1 MEIKDIR
8 LFLSNYL
15 NQEII
20 YIPNPGNAG
29 DSLIVFGT
37 IQIFNELGLNWK
49 MGSISN
55 EYHNKTLFY
64 AGGGNLVRMYDNCRK
79 FIEKNKDDNK
89 IIILP
94 HTIKEEDKLLSSLND
109 NIIIFCREK
118 TSYNYVLKVF
128 KHEKN
133 VYLSKDM
140 AFYINNLDKYK
151 IIKGNGVC
159 NVYRTD
165 LEEKTNIKIPED
177 NSDLSNTLN
186 RNGNTTKINVI
197 KDVSLSIFD
206 HLSNF
211 ETINTNRL
219 HIAIAG
225 SLLDKNVNFYRN
237 SYYKNKSVFEY
248 SINNIYKNTIFMIN
262 EVKIKGSNNNSI
274 NGIYK
279 VQTLQNVDKNTKSY
293 YKDEQYQLYRF
304 KNKWRI
310 AHHGKKV
317 YLELSFCEGKQ
328 WNIDEL
334 DLTNID

>member
-29 DSLIVFGT
+29 DSLIAFGT

-49 MGSISN
+49 IGDIN
-55 EYHNKTLFY
+55 VEYHDQILFY
-64 AGGGNLVRMYDNCRK
+64 AGGGNLVGLYGNCRD
-79 FIEKNKDDNK
+79 FIKKNKNDNK

-94 HTIKEEDKLLSSLND
+94 HTIKSEDNLLSMLND

-128 KHEKN
+128 RHKKN

-140 AFYINNLDKYK
+140 AFYINNLDEYK
-151 IIKGNGVC
+151 IKKSYGVC
-159 NVYRTD
+159 NAYRTD
-165 LEEKTNIKIPED
+165 DEKTNIKIPQD
-177 NSDLSNTLN
+177 NNDLSLTLN
-186 RNGNTTKINVI
+186 KWGNTTRINVI
-197 KDVSLSIFD
+197 KDVSLSVFN
-206 HLSNF
+206 HLSKF

-225 SLLDKNVNFYRN
+225 SLLDKKVNFYRN

-248 SINNIYKNTIFMIN
+248 SINNIYKNTKFLI
-262 EVKIKGSNNNSI
+262 
-274 NGIYK
+274 
-279 VQTLQNVDKNTKSY
+279 
-293 YKDEQYQLYRF
+293 
-304 KNKWRI
+304 
-310 AHHGKKV
+310 
-317 YLELSFCEGKQ
+317 
-328 WNIDEL
+328 
-334 DLTNID
+334 